1 MGVSMTHRWNRL
13 QPFPCRVLAAIGRS
27 TVRRIAIALL
37 FGLMTLPAT
46 KAVAGEA
53 IPGESVDYVRDIK
66 PIFRKRCYA
75 CHGVLKSE
83 SGLRLDTAAAARR
96 GGDSG
101 AGLVPNTPGESL
113 LLQRVVATDP
123 DERMPPEGEPLT
135 PAQIAKLT
143 AWIEQGAEAPTDEQ
157 PEEDPRDHW
166 SFRPPVRPELP
177 PVEDFAWGEHPIDR
191 FIARQ
196 HGLHGLTPRPP
207 ADKAR
212 LLRRVSLDLT
222 GLPPT
227 RDELH
232 AFLADRSPD
241 AYERVVDRLL
251 DSPQYGERWA
261 RHWMDVWRYADWFG
275 RRMVPDVWNSAPQI
289 WRWRDWIVTSL
300 NEDKSYARMIQEM
313 LAADEIAPDDPDAA
327 VATGFLIRN
336 WYALNPNDWMRSNV
350 EHTAKAFLG
359 LTYNCAHCHDH
370 KYDPITQDDYFRL
383 RAFFEPI
390 GIRQDRVPGEADPG
404 PFQDYEYG
412 VLRKIARLGAV
423 SIYDKHPE
431 APTWFYSGGD
441 ERNRDT
447 ERGSIAP
454 GFPAIFSPDEPQI
467 EPVELPPVA
476 YYPAMR
482 PAIRATILREH
493 REAVATRQR
502 ELADAR
508 QATEARLPGLREQLA
523 SAEAAFADAVR
534 NAQQEGRP
542 TALSGQQS
550 LVLDATSGRRLV
562 NHHCQE
568 LTSLEP
574 GTTIRFDLLLVKDS
588 HFNFQLTKDV
598 VQGWTAGYVGFV
610 DGRIISYQPGTFE
623 EFEVGRYD
631 FAGGQTRFQV
641 GLRLQPDEDQCM
653 LTVRSQN
660 DQRLL
665 VEDIPVAL
673 NAWNPVGDPAKAISF
688 DVRPGTVALID
699 DVGFFEDADA
709 SDDVGVST
717 PLLAFDFEPPG
728 YVTGQDVVGSHGW
741 SGSSFAVMPA
751 TSFVFPL
758 ADVSLIDDLM
768 HPLTSARQAV
778 KAQELGL
785 QVAEMKAT
793 AARLAL
799 ASVEARAAADRACYA
814 ESPPADAESLASAA
828 IQAERA
834 AAIQA
839 AQMAVVE
846 QEQRLAAAQAKP
858 ADDAKH
864 QEGIDAASKKLEEL
878 RKVLTDAQ
886 AAPTPTSYTPLG
898 PLYTDHSTGRRKV
911 LAEWIG
917 SRDNPLTARV
927 AVNHIWMRH
936 FHAPLVSSVFDF
948 GRNGAAPTHPQL
960 IDWLAVEFMDSG
972 WSMKHLHRLIVT
984 SRAYRMTSSQGD
996 DAHNAEVDPQ
1006 NRFLWRMNVG
1016 RMEAEVVR
1024 DSLLSC
1030 AGKLD
1035 PLMGGQELENKEAMT
1050 TYRRSLYYS
1059 CQPESDGKSPLGA
1072 LFDAPDANDCY
1083 RRTRSVIP
1091 QQALALANSDL
1102 VHALSISL
1110 ADTLLEQREQS
1121 VSGQENAASDASSAK
1136 RAFIVAA
1143 YEQILSRPPTSAEL
1157 ATCVDFMARQQELS
1171 SPQQSEDSLRHAA
1184 ASLVRVLFNHN
1195 DFVGIR

>member
-1 MGVSMTHRWNRL
+1 MTRRWSRPR
-13 QPFPCRVLAAIGRS
+13 PFPLRAVVTIGRP
-27 TVRRIAIALL
+27 TDWRVVVALL
-37 FGLMTLPAT
+37 IAAT
-46 KAVAGEA
+46 PLLEGEA
-53 IPGESVDYVRDIK
+53 ISVETVTAVTAAGETADYVRDIK
-66 PIFRKRCYA
+66 PILRDRCYA

-83 SGLRLDTAAAARR
+83 SSLRLDTAAAAQR

-101 AGLVPNTPGESL
+101 PALVPKSPEESL
-113 LLQRVVATDP
+113 LLQRVVATDLA
-123 DERMPPEGEPLT
+123 ERMPPEGEPLSS
-135 PAQIAKLT
+135 AQIALLT
-143 AWIEQGAEAPTDEQ
+143 AWVAQGAPAPTDER

-177 PVEDFAWGEHPIDR
+177 AVEDSAWGEHPVDR

-196 HGLHGLTPRPP
+196 HALHGQTPRPP
-207 ADKAR
+207 AGKAM
-212 LLRRVSLDLT
+212 LLRRVSFDLI

-251 DSPQYGERWA
+251 GSPRYGERWA

-300 NEDKSYARMIQEM
+300 NEDKSYARMVQEM
-313 LAADEIAPDDPDAA
+313 LAADEIASDDPEAA

-383 RAFFEPI
+383 RAFFEPV

-404 PFQDYEYG
+404 PFQDYEYS
-412 VLRKIARLGAV
+412 VLRKIVRLGAV

-454 GFPAIFSPDEPQI
+454 GLPAIFRAEQPEI
-467 EPVELPPVA
+467 EPVKLPPVA
-476 YYPAMR
+476 YYPSIR
-482 PAIRATILREH
+482 PEIRETILRER
-493 REAVATRQR
+493 REAVAVRKQ
-502 ELADAR
+502 ELAQAR
-508 QATEARLPGLREQLA
+508 QAGEAALPELRQQLA
-523 SAEAAFADAVR
+523 SAATPLNKTLNRAKTPHSTQLEKG
-534 NAQQEGRP
+534 E
-542 TALSGQQS
+542 TA
-550 LVLDATSGRRLV
+550 
-562 NHHCQE
+562 
-568 LTSLEP
+568 
-574 GTTIRFDLLLVKDS
+574 
-588 HFNFQLTKDV
+588 
-598 VQGWTAGYVGFV
+598 
-610 DGRIISYQPGTFE
+610 
-623 EFEVGRYD
+623 
-631 FAGGQTRFQV
+631 
-641 GLRLQPDEDQCM
+641 
-653 LTVRSQN
+653 
-660 DQRLL
+660 
-665 VEDIPVAL
+665 
-673 NAWNPVGDPAKAISF
+673 
-688 DVRPGTVALID
+688 D
-699 DVGFFEDADA
+699 DVDA
-709 SDDVGVST
+709 
-717 PLLAFDFEPPG
+717 EPPHEETQQQ
-728 YVTGQDVVGSHGW
+728 V
-741 SGSSFAVMPA
+741 
-751 TSFVFPL
+751 
-758 ADVSLIDDLM
+758 
-768 HPLTSARQAV
+768 SARLAV
-778 KAQELGL
+778 EAQELAI
-785 QVAEMKAT
+785 QVAEMKA
-793 AARLAL
+793 ADAEAAL
-799 ASVEARAAADRACYA
+799 ASVEARMAADRARYV
-814 ESPPADAESLASAA
+814 EFSRSDAESLASAA

-834 AAIQA
+834 ATVQA
-839 AQMAVVE
+839 ARTAVVE

-858 ADDAKH
+858 ADDAKR
-864 QEGIDAASKKLEEL
+864 QETIDAANEKLAEL
-878 RKVLTDAQ
+878 RKALEDAQ
-886 AAPTPTSYTPLG
+886 AAPAATAYKPLG
-898 PLYTDHSTGRRKV
+898 PVYADHSTGRRKR

-960 IDWLAVEFMDSG
+960 IDWLAVELMDSG

-984 SRAYRMTSSQGD
+984 SHAYRMASSQGD

-1006 NRFLWRMNVG
+1006 NQFLWRMNVG

-1024 DSLLSC
+1024 DSLLHC

-1035 PLMGGQELENKEAMT
+1035 PLMGGQELENKQAMST
-1050 TYRRSLYYS
+1050 CRRSLYYS
-1059 CQPESDGKSPLGA
+1059 CQPESDGKSPLGS

-1083 RRTRSVIP
+1083 RRTRSVVP

-1102 VHALSISL
+1102 VHALSTSL
-1110 ADTLLEQREQS
+1110 ADTLQEQREQT
-1121 VSGQENAASDASSAK
+1121 VAGQEGEASEAGSATQV
-1136 RAFIVAA
+1136 FIVAA
-1143 YEQILSRPPTSAEL
+1143 YEQILSRSPTSDEL
-1157 ATCVDFMARQQELS
+1157 ATCVDFMTRQQELS
-1171 SPQQSEDSLRHAA
+1171 STPQSEDSLRHAA